1 MSPGRAPASPNG
13 FPTDEREPRGPRARM
28 RKALL
33 DAAVAIA
40 SRGLIPSVSDVA
52 EAAQVSRATAYR
64 YFPSQ
69 AVLVQAM
76 VVEALGPIW
85 RWLPESDDAEERVGR
100 LLRFG
105 YRRMNESEASLRA
118 ALRLALDQW
127 ARERA
132 GTLGA
137 EPRIARGNRIRLLRL
152 ALAPLKGKLPRRS
165 FERLVQA
172 VAVLFGTETM
182 VVLKDMFALDDR
194 QVGEVAEWAARAL
207 VRAALAEQPA
217 RGGRALRLVE
227 PVRTAGAK

>member
-1 MSPGRAPASPNG
+1 MANRLHPEEHA
-13 FPTDEREPRGPRARM
+13 PRGPRARM

-33 DAAVAIA
+33 DAAVALA

-85 RWLPESDDAEERVGR
+85 RWLPESEDAEERVGR

-105 YRRMNESEASLRA
+105 YRRMGESEASLRA
-118 ALRLALDQW
+118 ALRLALNQW

-132 GTLGA
+132 GTLGG

-152 ALAPLKGKLPRRS
+152 ALAPLKDRLPRRS
-165 FERLVQA
+165 FDRLVQA

-182 VVLKDMFALDDR
+182 VVLKDLFGLDNR
-194 QVGEVAEWAARAL
+194 QVAEVAEWAARAL
-207 VRAALAEQPA
+207 VRSALAEQPP
-217 RGGRALRLVE
+217 RGGRRLALVSPARSE
-227 PVRTAGAK
+227 AGK

>member
-1 MSPGRAPASPNG
+1 
-13 FPTDEREPRGPRARM
+13 M

-33 DAAVAIA
+33 DAAVAVA
-40 SRGLIPSVSDVA
+40 GRGLIPSVTDIA

-85 RWLPESDDAEERVGR
+85 KWLPESNDAEERVGR

-105 YRRMNESEASLRA
+105 FRRMNESEASLRA

-127 ARERA
+127 ARARA

-137 EPRIARGNRIRLLRL
+137 EPRIVRGNRIRLLRL
-152 ALAPLKGKLPRRS
+152 ALEPARRTLPKRS
-165 FERLVQA
+165 FDRLTQGL
-172 VAVLFGTETM
+172 AVLFGTETM
-182 VVLKDMFALDDR
+182 VVLKDMFGLDDAR
-194 QVGEVAEWAARAL
+194 VAEVAEWAARLL
-207 VRAALAEQPA
+207 VRGAIAEEA
-217 RGGRALRLVE
+217 VRGGRSVQLVDVPRPALVKQPRK
-227 PVRTAGAK
+227 RTVSQ

>member
-1 MSPGRAPASPNG
+1 MSPGRAPALANG
-13 FPTDEREPRGPRARM
+13 FHPEERGPRARM

-33 DAAVAIA
+33 DAAVALA

-105 YRRMNESEASLRA
+105 YRRMGESEASLRA

-127 ARERA
+127 ARARA

-152 ALAPLKGKLPRRS
+152 ALAPLKGRLPRRS
-165 FERLVQA
+165 FDRLVQA

-182 VVLKDMFALDDR
+182 VVLKDLFGLDDR
-194 QVGEVAEWAARAL
+194 QVAEVAEWAARAL
-207 VRAALAEQPA
+207 VRAALAEQPPG
-217 RGGRALRLVE
+217 GGRRLALVSPARSE
-227 PVRTAGAK
+227 AGK